1 MLTELGGKGGRV
13 CQPALEGTLRC
24 PLIIRPNSE
33 DAITGNLFG
42 VLQAIAPRYWL
53 PQLLNAGLGAR
64 RFRTQVYRNLRIE
77 LWQRQPQL
85 PKHLLPWIE
94 GSTEVDVVIKW
105 ENPPTTV
112 FLEMKYRS
120 ELSETTT
127 HNVGSKGY
135 PSDQLIRNIRVGLY
149 QCGWY
154 DEPRL
159 FEMPKRN
166 FVVLLVSPK
175 PQIELV
181 ERYRNTDELRRSI
194 PHGELLTDLPDQPIV
209 GQLSYQNVLDVLND
223 QKDMINWNERKLVDQ
238 LGEYFEFK
246 LSSGTQGTTSTAAK
260 ANVSHIYP

>member
-13 CQPALEGTLRC
+13 CQPALDGTLRC

-53 PQLLNAGLGAR
+53 PHLLNAGLGLK

-77 LWQRQPQL
+77 LWQRQPQM
-85 PKHLLPWIE
+85 PKHLLPWTE
-94 GSTEVDVVIKW
+94 GSTEVDVIIKW
-105 ENPPTTV
+105 ENPATTI

-127 HNVGSKGY
+127 HNVGSTGY

-154 DEPRL
+154 VEPRL
-159 FEMPKRN
+159 FEIPKRD
-166 FVVLLVSPK
+166 FVVLLVSPQ
-175 PQIELV
+175 PQIDLV
-181 ERYRNTDELRRSI
+181 ERYRDPRELRKSI
-194 PHGELLTDLPDQPIV
+194 PYGELLTELPKGPFV
-209 GQLSYQNVLDVLND
+209 GQLSYQQILDVLHG
-223 QKDMINWNERKLVDQ
+223 QSIRMNWNERKMIAATAAYLK
-238 LGEYFEFK
+238 FK
-246 LSSGTQGTTSTAAK
+246 LA
-260 ANVSHIYP
+260 

>member
-13 CQPALEGTLRC
+13 CQPALDGTLRC

-33 DAITGNLFG
+33 DALTGNLFG

-53 PQLLNAGLGAR
+53 PQLLNAGLGTQ

-77 LWQRQPQL
+77 LWQRQPQM
-85 PKHLLPWIE
+85 PKHLLPWTE

-105 ENPPTTV
+105 ENPPTTI

-154 DEPRL
+154 DEPKL
-159 FEMPKRN
+159 FEMPQRD
-166 FVVLLVSPK
+166 FVVLLVSPQ
-175 PQIELV
+175 PQKEIV
-181 ERYRNTDELRRSI
+181 VKYRHTQQLKDSI
-194 PHGELLTDLPDQPIV
+194 PHGELLTELPRRPFV
-209 GQLSYQNVLDVLND
+209 GQLSYQNVLDVLKD
-223 QKDMINWNERKLVDQ
+223 QQDMMNWNERTLVNQLAEYLAYKL
-238 LGEYFEFK
+238 Y
-246 LSSGTQGTTSTAAK
+246 
-260 ANVSHIYP
+260 

>member
-1 MLTELGGKGGRV
+1 M
-13 CQPALEGTLRC
+13 
-24 PLIIRPNSE
+24 
-33 DAITGNLFG
+33 FG

-53 PQLLNAGLGAR
+53 PQLLNAGLGTQ

-77 LWQRQPQL
+77 LWQRQPQM
-85 PKHLLPWIE
+85 PKHLLPWTE

-159 FEMPKRN
+159 FEMPKRD
-166 FVVLLVSPK
+166 FAVLLVSPR
-175 PQIELV
+175 PQTEV
-181 ERYRNTDELRRSI
+181 VDKYRHPQQLKDSI
-194 PHGELLTDLPDQPIV
+194 PHGELLTELPSRPFV
-209 GQLSYQNVLDVLND
+209 GQLGYHSILDVLHK
-223 QKDMINWNERKLVDQ
+223 QSSKMNWNEQRLVEQ
-238 LGEYFEFK
+238 LRTYLGLKTDSLVE
-246 LSSGTQGTTSTAAK
+246 SP
-260 ANVSHIYP
+260 N

>member
-13 CQPALEGTLRC
+13 CQPALDGTLRC

-42 VLQAIAPRYWL
+42 VLQTIAPRYWL
-53 PQLLNAGLGAR
+53 PQLLNAGLGAQ

-77 LWQRQPQL
+77 LWQRQPQM
-85 PKHLLPWIE
+85 PKHLLPWTE

-127 HNVGSKGY
+127 HNVGKKGY

-154 DEPRL
+154 DEPKL
-159 FEMPKRN
+159 FEMPKRD
-166 FVVLLVSPK
+166 FVVLLVSPQ
-175 PQIELV
+175 PQTEAV
-181 ERYRNTDELRRSI
+181 DKYRDAQQLRTSI
-194 PHGELLTDLPDQPIV
+194 PNGELLTHLPDNPCV
-209 GQLSYQNVLDVLND
+209 GQLSYQRILDVLNENSA
-223 QKDMINWNERKLVDQ
+223 KMNWNERKLVKQ
-238 LGEYFEFK
+238 LNEYFTLK
-246 LSSGTQGTTSTAAK
+246 LSSGRSFA
-260 ANVSHIYP
+260 V